1 MPGAERVFRA
11 ITDRVVDRP
20 KRVVVACLLVTVLFA
35 PGMALLE
42 SEAGSDQF
50 TEGIDEADALDRVNE
65 QFEPAFGGDEPTTQ
79 LIQRDG
85 NVLDRRGLLAMLETA
100 ERLEDRDDLRVTEVS
115 AAAMD
120 VAAELDEDAETAG
133 DARDAVERASTGEI
147 DDAVDAAAE
156 DPGFA
161 TLLSDDY
168 NSESQT
174 ASAALGV
181 VTHSFPA
188 SADTQSLQLEARE
201 VAERAPG
208 DVTVFGGG
216 IVDNE
221 FAQVIFDSLA
231 IVVPAA
237 LAVILGLLAYAYR
250 DPFDF
255 VLGGVALLMTV
266 VWTFGFTGYAGI
278 AFSDVLIAVPV
289 LLLAIG
295 IDFGIHTVN
304 RYREERAEGAEP
316 TTAMRDALGQLTVA
330 YSIIA
335 GTTIIGFLANLTS
348 SLDPLQ
354 EFGLV
359 AGIGICFT
367 LVIFVGFLPAAKLLV
382 DRWRAERS
390 LPEFG
395 SRPLGSEDSALGRL
409 LPSLSAIS
417 RPAPAVFLVV
427 VLLLTAGAAGYGA
440 GVDTTFDDD
449 DFLPPSEQPGYVDYF
464 PGPMQPGE
472 YTATETIDFLSDN
485 FATSEDDTV
494 TVYVE
499 RRMTGDAALRGLDR
513 AERDPPDTFVETD
526 GRASATGVTDA
537 IDGYADENPEFER
550 LVDESALDDGPP
562 NRNLDRIYGEL
573 RDSGYAD
580 FTGEY
585 LADDDRS
592 TRVVYD
598 VESDAADAEIT
609 ADARAVADRYRGDA
623 TATGQIVV
631 FQAVSETIFDSA
643 IVSLSAALGLSALL
657 LIVLF
662 RLFLGSPALGLVTL
676 LPVAVTVA
684 ALTATMRL
692 AGIPFNA
699 LTATILSITIGLGVD
714 YTVHVAHRFHDEYV
728 ALGDAD
734 AAIETTLR
742 GTGGAL
748 TGTMATTALGTGVLV
763 LAITPILG
771 QFGLLTAA
779 SISLAYLASLVV
791 LPPALVAW
799 AAVVERRP
807 DLLWIGRA
815 LGGVESGSESGSDRG
830 PPDGVDRSA
839 EDARTDGGT
848 VDDADGDRFEWSPAL
863 AAASRRSEPVADA
876 SDTSPR
882 TGPDGRSQKR

>member
-1 MPGAERVFRA
+1 MPGAERLFRA
-11 ITDRVVDRP
+11 VTDRVVDRP
-20 KRVVVACLLVTVLFA
+20 KRVVIACLVVTALFA

-65 QFEPAFGGDEPTTQ
+65 QFEPAFGGDESTTQ

-85 NVLDRRGLLAMLETA
+85 NVLDRRGLLAMLTAA
-100 ERLEDRDDLRVTEVS
+100 ERLEERDNLRVTEVS
-115 AAAMD
+115 APAMD
-120 VAAELDEDAETAG
+120 VATELDEDVETAA
-133 DARDAVERASTGEI
+133 DARDAIERASEGEI

-156 DPGFA
+156 DPGFD

-168 NSESQT
+168 NRESQT

-188 SADTQSLQLEARE
+188 SADAQSLQLEARD
-201 VAERAPG
+201 VVERGPG
-208 DVTVFGGG
+208 DVTAFGSG

-304 RYREERAEGAEP
+304 RYREERAAGVEP

-348 SLDPLQ
+348 ALDPLR

-382 DRWRAERS
+382 DRRRAERS
-390 LPEFG
+390 LPAFG

-409 LPSLSAIS
+409 LPSLTAIS

-427 VLLLTAGAAGYGA
+427 ALLLTAGAAGYGA

-464 PGPMQPGE
+464 PGPMRPGE
-472 YTATETIDFLSDN
+472 YAATETIDFLSEN

-494 TVYVE
+494 TIYVE
-499 RRMTGDAALRGLDR
+499 RRMTGDAALRSLDR

-550 LVDESALDDGPP
+550 LVDESSLDEGPP

-573 RDSGYAD
+573 RDSGYDD

-585 LADDDRS
+585 LADDDRA

-662 RLFLGSPALGLVTL
+662 GLFLGSPALGLVTL

-699 LTATILSITIGLGVD
+699 LTATILAITIGLGVD

-728 ALGDAD
+728 ACGDAD

-779 SISLAYLASLVV
+779 SISLAYVASLVV
-791 LPPALVAW
+791 LPPALVVW
-799 AAVVERRP
+799 AAAVKRRP
-807 DLLWIGRA
+807 RLLWVGRVIGRF
-815 LGGVESGSESGSDRG
+815 GSSSEDESGSEAGG
-830 PPDGVDRSA
+830 PDGVDHTA
-839 EDARTDGGT
+839 EDARTDGG
-848 VDDADGDRFEWSPAL
+848 VAAGGDGDGFEWSPYL
-863 AAASRRSEPVADA
+863 KETDRRGAGGD
-876 SDTSPR
+876 
-882 TGPDGRSQKR
+882 PDDGSQKR